1 MPSITMAGEEKP
13 KLAEQI
19 VKDAEHIEQIR
30 AEIGKAVIG
39 QKVVVDGLLRAMLAN
54 GSVLLEGVPGT
65 AKTLL
70 MRAVSLVMGC
80 TYSRIQFTPDLL
92 PSDILGI
99 TAYEKDR
106 GFYVLKG
113 PIFANFVLAD
123 EINRAPPKVQS
134 ALLEAMQE
142 KQVTIGRETFP
153 IQPPFFVLATQN
165 PIESL
170 GTYPLPEA
178 QIDRFIFK
186 LTIGYPSDAEEEQVL
201 DQNMTTAKF
210 ESFSLKR
217 ISSPQQILLMQQ
229 HTHDIYADK
238 KIKKYIV
245 QIIAATRYPHKF
257 NLKLGKY
264 VEWGASP
271 RASIAL
277 YISAKA
283 DAVIEG
289 KTFVTPTNIKRVA
302 ADVLRHRIIINY
314 EGQSE
319 GVNADQVI
327 SEILGK
333 VPVP

>member
-1 MPSITMAGEEKP
+1 MPEFDERVK
-13 KLAEQI
+13 
-19 VKDAEHIEQIR
+19 KDAAHISEIR
-30 AEIGKAVIG
+30 TEIGKAVIG
-39 QKVVVDGLLRAMLAN
+39 QRVVVDGVIRAILAN

-70 MRAVSLVMGC
+70 MRTVSQVMGC
-80 TYSRIQFTPDLL
+80 AFSRIQFTPDLL
-92 PSDILGI
+92 PSDILGV
-99 TAYEKDR
+99 TAYEKER

-113 PIFANFVLAD
+113 PIFSNIVLAD

-142 KQVTIGRETFP
+142 KQATIGRETFP
-153 IQPPFFVLATQN
+153 ISPPFFVLATQN

-178 QIDRFIFK
+178 QIDRFIYK
-186 LTIGYPSDAEEEQVL
+186 LTIGYPTDDEEELVL
-201 DQNMTTAKF
+201 DQNMTTRKF
-210 ESFSLKR
+210 ETIQLKR
-217 ISSPQQILLMQQ
+217 VSTTQQILEMQE
-229 HTHDIYADK
+229 DVKNVYADK

-245 QIIAATRYPHKF
+245 QLVSATRYPHKF
-257 NLKLGKY
+257 NIKLGKF

-283 DAVIEG
+283 DALIEG
-289 KTFVTPTNIKRVA
+289 KTFVTPNNVKRIA

-319 GVNADQVI
+319 GVNQDQVI
-327 SEILGK
+327 QEILGK

>member
-1 MPSITMAGEEKP
+1 MSEFEERIK
-13 KLAEQI
+13 KDSAHLAEIKAEVSKAI
-19 VKDAEHIEQIR
+19 V
-30 AEIGKAVIG
+30 G
-39 QKVVVDGLLRAMLAN
+39 QKKVVEGVMRALLSN

-65 AKTLL
+65 AKTML
-70 MRAVSLVMGC
+70 MRTVSQVMGC
-80 TYSRIQFTPDLL
+80 AFSRIQFTPDLL

-99 TAYEKDR
+99 TAYEKER

-113 PIFANFVLAD
+113 PIFSNIVLAD

-142 KQVTIGRETFP
+142 KQATIGRETFP
-153 IQPPFFVLATQN
+153 ISPPFFVLATQN

-178 QIDRFIFK
+178 QIDRFIYK
-186 LTIGYPSDAEEEQVL
+186 LTIGYPSDDEEEQVL
-201 DQNMTTAKF
+201 DQNMTTRKF
-210 ESFSLKR
+210 EAFQLKR
-217 ISSPQQILLMQQ
+217 ISSPQQIIDMQE
-229 HTHDIYADK
+229 DVKNVYADK

-245 QIIAATRYPHKF
+245 QIVSATRYPHKF

-277 YISAKA
+277 YISSKA
-283 DAVIEG
+283 DALMEG
-289 KTFVTPTNIKRVA
+289 KSFVTPNNVKRVA

-319 GVNADQVI
+319 GVNQDQI
-327 SEILGK
+327 IQEILSR